1 MKICYVLLKSAR
13 GFLLLKLECFLNFSN
28 RTLVFKALPRT
39 KFESYRFVGKVPT
52 ETKSIVNSEEGKWEA
67 AHVWPVWEMLM
78 MGRGELKR
86 VLINADSKFG

>member
-39 KFESYRFVGKVPT
+39 KFESYHFVGKVPT

-86 VLINADSKFG
+86 VLIDADSKFG